1 MAPCFVCPPSIIVNS
16 QEIACSGG
24 CQAIIDTGT
33 SLVAGPPSGISNI
46 QSAVG
51 ARHDVYGEVRASTAC
66 SARPGGSLAL
76 PSPVPSLLPCTGKP
90 RLCSWQS
97 SPAALIPPMEITMR
111 HSQSVVHAGEI
122 KILHF
127 FLPCEHVASYQ
138 RASFL
143 CHLQYNV
150 NCSSISAMPDV
161 IFVIDGV
168 QYPVSALAYTEQVR
182 GNQVVLVSGAF
193 LKVLLLSPMVL
204 VTLAS
209 PTPTGDRGWMAM
221 GLQSNVRKDTSP
233 HLPLLSLHAQN
244 DQGPCISSFQNTSG
258 DLWILGDV
266 FIRVYY
272 SIFDRANNRVGLAKA
287 I

>member
-1 MAPCFVCPPSIIVNS
+1 MLRLPRRQPGTAEPSAKPASTQRELLSLLMANQPCSS
-16 QEIACSGG
+16 
-24 CQAIIDTGT
+24 DTSNGDHHGF
-33 SLVAGPPSGISNI
+33 SLVYTSEI
-46 QSAVG
+46 
-51 ARHDVYGEVRASTAC
+51 
-66 SARPGGSLAL
+66 
-76 PSPVPSLLPCTGKP
+76 KP
-90 RLCSWQS
+90 LHS
-97 SPAALIPPMEITMR
+97 SP
-111 HSQSVVHAGEI
+111 
-122 KILHF
+122 
-127 FLPCEHVASYQ
+127 CELVSWL

-143 CHLQYNV
+143 FSPQYHM

-182 GNQVVLVSGAF
+182 GNQVALASGAP
-193 LKVLLLSPMVL
+193 LKVLLLSPMAL

-209 PTPTGDRGWMAM
+209 PVPVGNRGWMAR
-221 GLQSNVRKDTSP
+221 GLQSNARKDTSP
-233 HLPLLSLHAQN
+233 CFPPLPFLAQMQN

-272 SIFDRANNRVGLAKA
+272 SIFDRANNRIGLAKA